1 MAVDIPPCN
10 IRIDKEGN
18 WYHKGLPIINKK
30 IYLHLNQCLT
40 RDPSGRYIL
49 SMNGEECYL
58 EVEDTPFVVQ
68 EVLASPNPNNPT
80 SLVLKLNDGTEET
93 LNTETLRVGQ
103 DDVMYCTV
111 KEAGYEARLLR
122 SAYYQLAQFLQQ
134 EGESYFLVL
143 GDNKTPLANL

>member
-1 MAVDIPPCN
+1 
-10 IRIDKEGN
+10 
-18 WYHKGLPIINKK
+18 
-30 IYLHLNQCLT
+30 
-40 RDPSGRYIL
+40 
-49 SMNGEECYL
+49 MNGEECYL
-58 EVEDTPFVVQ
+58 EVEDTPFVIQ
-68 EVLASPNPNNPT
+68 EVVASPNPDNPT

-93 LNTETLRVGQ
+93 LNAETLRIGQ

-134 EGESYFLVL
+134 EGETYFLVL

>member
-1 MAVDIPPCN
+1 MTADIPPCN

-40 RDPSGRYIL
+40 QDSSGRYIL

-58 EVEDTPFVVQ
+58 EVEDTPFVIQ
-68 EVLASPNPNNPT
+68 EVVPSPNTDNPT

-93 LNTETLRVGQ
+93 LNPETLRVGQ
-103 DDVMYCTV
+103 GDVMYCTV
-111 KEAGYEARLLR
+111 KEACHEARLLR
-122 SAYYQLAQFLQQ
+122 SAYYQLAQFLQE
-134 EGESYFLVL
+134 EGKTYFLVL
-143 GDNKTPLANL
+143 GDNKIPLTNL